1 MHPQRLLVRSLL
13 AGTALFLLTA
23 TAYPQILATG
33 DPRFV
38 LPPLY
43 PPVCSVVSAQ
53 FDTSLRATPPATD
66 DTARLEAALTQCAG
80 TGHAVLLIPSGAN
93 NAFYSGGLT
102 VNGEALIVGWGVTLL
117 GNNYG
122 SSQFISVTG
131 TNAGIFGPGTIDGR
145 GDLITGSTPRLINV
159 KNFQNFNAAYITL
172 QHAAKMHLY
181 IESGTGATIF
191 GITIA
196 TPANTKNTDGIDLD
210 SLTDATVFGSFIED
224 GDDGVAVKTNSGPAS
239 NITVRFNRFYGTHG
253 MSIGSQTMYG
263 VTNVLWDNNQMF
275 GTDQWGNV
283 SSDNNGIRIK
293 SDQTCG
299 GPVNQVTYHNTQLNG
314 IKHLL
319 IFNTYYGTCSGN
331 PGIPWYQD
339 IVVDGVT
346 ATNSQSGAYSQ
357 FQGYDAANPLGLYL
371 AHVHLDVTTQQ
382 SSQYA
387 NVGLDDSNITPAGPG
402 VTTFNFNLREP
413 WLFW

>member
-1 MHPQRLLVRSLL
+1 MHPLRLLARPLL
-13 AGTALFLLTA
+13 AGSTLFLLASTA
-23 TAYPQILATG
+23 FSQVLATG

-43 PPVCSVVSAQ
+43 SPICSIVTAQ
-53 FDTSLRATPPATD
+53 FDTSQRATPPAAD
-66 DTARLEAALTQCAG
+66 DTTRLQTALTGCAG
-80 TGHAVLLIPSGAN
+80 TGHSVLLVGSAAG
-93 NAFYSGGLT
+93 NAFYSGALT
-102 VNGEALIVGWGVTLL
+102 VNGEALIVGWGVTLF
-117 GNNYG
+117 GNDYG
-122 SSQFISVTG
+122 TSQFLSVTG
-131 TNAGIFGPGTIDGR
+131 NNAGIFGPGTIDGR
-145 GDLITGSTPRLINV
+145 GDLITGTPRLINV
-159 KNFQNFNAAYITL
+159 KNFQNFSAAYVTL
-172 QHAAKMHLY
+172 EHAAKMHLY
-181 IESGTGATIF
+181 LESGTGATIW

-210 SLTDATVFGSFIED
+210 SLTNATVFDSFIED

-239 NITVRFNRFYGTHG
+239 NITVRHNRFYGTHG

-263 VTNVLWDNNQMF
+263 VTNVLWDDNQMF

-283 SSDNNGIRIK
+283 ASDNNGIRIK

-299 GPVNQVTYHNTQLNG
+299 GPVNQVTYRHTQLTG

-319 IFNTYYGTCSGN
+319 IFNTYYGACSGT
-331 PGIPWYQD
+331 PGIPWYQNV
-339 IVVDGVT
+339 VVDGVV

-371 AHVHLDVTTQQ
+371 ANINLDATAQQ

-387 NVGLDDSNITPAGPG
+387 NVGLDNSNITPSGTE
-402 VTTFNFNLREP
+402 VMTFDFNLREP
-413 WLFW
+413 WPFW